1 MPKKKQY
8 LDKCKFVVHGLIK
21 ESVAI
26 CYNAKYFKLKK
37 RKSHVG
43 QPERC
48 YNSVISLD
56 SISTILNQIT
66 TRSGKFWPSWASL
79 MSATSVTLNPIV
91 VVDGSGIN
99 PLPNTSQYPTIGR
112 KSNLNPT
119 PVKTLWTFHP
129 AIILVQKPGKKPHR
143 ATYRWEGKKLFFRMG
158 SASYWGGM

>member
-1 MPKKKQY
+1 MWAAAEFRMLLDRALSSPLAHVFQGHPTVWKSRYLGTFIENWYWLRMPKKKLY

-21 ESVAI
+21 EPVAI

-66 TRSGKFWPSWASL
+66 TRSGKF
-79 MSATSVTLNPIV
+79 
-91 VVDGSGIN
+91 
-99 PLPNTSQYPTIGR
+99 
-112 KSNLNPT
+112 
-119 PVKTLWTFHP
+119 
-129 AIILVQKPGKKPHR
+129 
-143 ATYRWEGKKLFFRMG
+143 
-158 SASYWGGM
+158 